1 MYLIIISCPL
11 ALYAPYANLAHQQ
24 NISFT
29 LEALSFPCD
38 SKKNSLKFT
47 VRGYDKSFP
56 LKDVELELQ

>member
-1 MYLIIISCPL
+1 M
-11 ALYAPYANLAHQQ
+11 
-24 NISFT
+24 SFT